1 MSEPADKLLVK
12 KKRNSYADSPHK
24 LQCPYCTRTFPWVSS
39 LTRHLLTHT
48 GQKPF
53 KCPRCPV
60 TFSTKS
66 NRERHLIRKHGVNM
80 MDPLSRQ
87 TMDRPY
93 KCHLCVFSSFSTQ
106 GRYKP
111 SVSQSRTF
119 QRIFF
124 LVIVDVTVPPSEC
137 FCSVTTGNLL
147 KHYKER
153 HVGCELPDTLADL
166 DRAVTK
172 GLSTTIPPHERGM
185 YSVES
190 YNRDN
195 QLNKQDEQSLLSSS
209 KVTQHCRIIQDYL
222 AVTGTLLSE

>member
-1 MSEPADKLLVK
+1 MEPADKLLVK

-106 GRYKP
+106 GTHISKSKIFTI
-111 SVSQSRTF
+111 SVVLSVHYTSTWFCVISVQHQFLRTWNCSAII
-119 QRIFF
+119 RWHK
-124 LVIVDVTVPPSEC
+124 LVI
-137 FCSVTTGNLL
+137 
-147 KHYKER
+147 
-153 HVGCELPDTLADL
+153 
-166 DRAVTK
+166 
-172 GLSTTIPPHERGM
+172 
-185 YSVES
+185 
-190 YNRDN
+190 
-195 QLNKQDEQSLLSSS
+195 NK
-209 KVTQHCRIIQDYL
+209 
-222 AVTGTLLSE
+222 

>member
-1 MSEPADKLLVK
+1 MLYKNSFLKHHITILSLQFRDANGGFSVPRAPLPKTLTDPMDKTGLK

-66 NRERHLIRKHGVNM
+66 NRERHLIRKHGLNM
-80 MDPLSRQ
+80 LDPLSRQ

-106 GRYKP
+106 GE
-111 SVSQSRTF
+111 
-119 QRIFF
+119 
-124 LVIVDVTVPPSEC
+124 LVI
-137 FCSVTTGNLL
+137 
-147 KHYKER
+147 
-153 HVGCELPDTLADL
+153 
-166 DRAVTK
+166 
-172 GLSTTIPPHERGM
+172 
-185 YSVES
+185 
-190 YNRDN
+190 
-195 QLNKQDEQSLLSSS
+195 SLY
-209 KVTQHCRIIQDYL
+209 D
-222 AVTGTLLSE
+222 